1 MNDFVDDRLINPKA
15 MLILRD
21 KSGFKVPTL
30 FEPPITLQS
39 LTSRKLLVSLQDEFR
54 KYGVLR
60 KYQPIGSFKTDEELQ
75 MAFRNYQAR
84 FEDSYGCDTF
94 DNTANRKYP
103 IKVCIEIENDISI
116 YDKDGDGLLHVFCA
130 DEFKH
135 LMKTDNT
142 TNMDGEEYYANPLNR
157 REIWG
162 IAYLTDTEVRQQE
175 QLMAKLAKKRKPI
188 PKSLSQ
194 KDTITKMRIKQL
206 RDLINKKEPLSKGKR
221 EMTKDEIAQGEDIK
235 SLKQL
240 VPEWKKK
247 LDKLEKSLED
257 KDVIIEILTA
267 QLNEL
272 NSELAAALK
281 AVNEI
286 QANRY
291 VYPEGAS
298 EEDKEKI
305 DNAWQQTYLRLSLS
319 GEDLQRLNIE
329 GVNPIEALKE
339 RLKAEEEKK
348 KERDEA
354 TSTTVSNLKRLK
366 I

>member
-1 MNDFVDDRLINPKA
+1 
-15 MLILRD
+15 
-21 KSGFKVPTL
+21 
-30 FEPPITLQS
+30 
-39 LTSRKLLVSLQDEFR
+39 
-54 KYGVLR
+54 
-60 KYQPIGSFKTDEELQ
+60 
-75 MAFRNYQAR
+75 
-84 FEDSYGCDTF
+84 
-94 DNTANRKYP
+94 
-103 IKVCIEIENDISI
+103 DIAI

-175 QLMAKLAKKRKPI
+175 QLMSKLAKNRKPI
-188 PKSLSQ
+188 PKKISQ

-221 EMTKDEIAQGEDIK
+221 EMTKDEIAQGEDIE

-257 KDVIIEILTA
+257 KDVIIEILTT
-267 QLNEL
+267 QLDEL